1 METVETAVP
10 TVSTAF
16 TAATDSKTKTTDKR
30 VEASSLAA
38 RPSTKQHQSSFTA
51 GATNVAD
58 HQLAAGF
65 PPFLTAVHNA
75 YTVAAEH
82 SFALKRSGKYEAAAT
97 EFLRLDMSKGQQL
110 ISVFVNLRSAR
121 MSSAATKVAETS
133 RAAIVASIAGALTAI
148 LPGLQSRSPWAVR
161 FPNVCALS
169 PHQSRMPYA
178 LISAR

>member
-1 METVETAVP
+1 MDRTA
-10 TVSTAF
+10 STAHLNAY
-16 TAATDSKTKTTDKR
+16 TSDAAAVKDGLRKL
-30 VEASSLAA
+30 LAA
-38 RPSTKQHQSSFTA
+38 AETKQGRDSITE
-51 GATNVAD
+51 
-58 HQLAAGF
+58 
-65 PPFLTAVHNA
+65 LTAWFDA

>member
-65 PPFLTAVHNA
+65 PPFLTAVHTGENLA
-75 YTVAAEH
+75 QGDDSATGRRPEKADDTR
-82 SFALKRSGKYEAAAT
+82 RS
-97 EFLRLDMSKGQQL
+97 RQL
-110 ISVFVNLRSAR
+110 HEIKTRCVH
-121 MSSAATKVAETS
+121 
-133 RAAIVASIAGALTAI
+133 AG
-148 LPGLQSRSPWAVR
+148 
-161 FPNVCALS
+161 
-169 PHQSRMPYA
+169 
-178 LISAR
+178 

>member
-65 PPFLTAVHNA
+65 PPFLTAVHKPPSRGRS
-75 YTVAAEH
+75 VACRWCRCGWACLRASSTLGRPGEYGRCAPRLSRRPH
-82 SFALKRSGKYEAAAT
+82 QRFRACRSTQRAWPVA
-97 EFLRLDMSKGQQL
+97 RPNR
-110 ISVFVNLRSAR
+110 ISHRRADGLSAR
-121 MSSAATKVAETS
+121 GRHASRRSNGARKSSH
-133 RAAIVASIAGALTAI
+133 IV
-148 LPGLQSRSPWAVR
+148 PGWRR
-161 FPNVCALS
+161 D
-169 PHQSRMPYA
+169 
-178 LISAR
+178 